1 VKENIGKMVYTQN
14 REKIPF
20 FIIFTKFFRFH
31 ETITQMNNQQQNIR
45 HSEKIMAGRLAP
57 KTKVQ
62 YKGKLATFT
71 TWLNEFENNSID
83 PATQEVILPLSD
95 LVIDSFF
102 GYICLKRKRNSF
114 EETEQAVCPVLTLAI
129 YVFTMGYQNDVSKP
143 LLFGKSSEQ

>member
-45 HSEKIMAGRLAP
+45 HSEEIMAGSLAP

-102 GYICLKRKRNSF
+102 WLYMFKKEKKLFRRNRAS
-114 EETEQAVCPVLTLAI
+114 EIPVCIACGQLSQC
-129 YVFTMGYQNDVSKP
+129 Y
-143 LLFGKSSEQ
+143 